1 MSLTFTVYHRPNGR
15 KTEHEMTHI
24 EPEDEAWYKENNIK
38 VSTEQISDDN
48 IFLYAE
54 YGETDGEPDEITY
67 IVPSG
72 ETCQVSMAK
81 IRKQI
86 EEIKTQV

>member
-15 KTEHEMTHI
+15 KTKHEMAHI

-38 VSTEQISDDN
+38 VGMEET
-48 IFLYAE
+48 LLGMVVYAE

-86 EEIKTQV
+86 EEIKAQI